1 MMKTEPMAPDP
12 FAEPAPGGPDI
23 DVAVNCSLWSDA
35 LSDAADLAREA
46 CAAALRAVRADAALQ
61 ALEVSIVLADDAFVQ
76 NLNRDYRG
84 RDEPTNVLSFPA
96 SSDGARPPDLPVLL
110 GDIIVAYETAT
121 AEAAREGKSLSD
133 HLCHLIVHGML
144 HLLGYDHQAAAEA
157 DAMETLE
164 IDVLAAL
171 HIANPY
177 QAGVAED
184 DPNR

>member
-1 MMKTEPMAPDP
+1 MKTEPIPLDSI
-12 FAEPAPGGPDI
+12 AEPAPDGPDI
-23 DVAVNCSLWSDA
+23 DVVVNCSLWNDA
-35 LSDAADLAREA
+35 LPDAAALAREA
-46 CAAALRAVRADAALQ
+46 AEAALRTAPADAAGS

-96 SSDGARPPDLPVLL
+96 TSEGTSPPDMPVLL
-110 GDIIVAYETAT
+110 GDIIVAYETTA
-121 AEAAREGKSLSD
+121 AEAARDGKALGD

-144 HLLGYDHQAAAEA
+144 HLLGFDHQAATDA

-177 QAGVAED
+177 EAGVTKD
-184 DPNR
+184 DPNP